1 MTHLNN
7 GKTRMNSI
15 SSWMLLAVLTVAIM
29 FSSVCVAQTEEDEDD
44 ESQLWFSIDALNEG
58 LGEVPEDLNRL
69 TPRDAVRS
77 FMELTKNKEFAAAA
91 HVLNLTEMTPD
102 EQNSRGGILARQLSS
117 VLRRG
122 EWLDLSDLSGRPDAV
137 VEDPSGQNP
146 QAGEPQRN
154 LRLASLDV
162 DGETYDI
169 RLARYRV
176 NDEDAVWLVSPESI
190 SSIPLLYEEYG
201 PSWLEGHIPERLHA
215 SYGMLKIWEWIA
227 LPIFL
232 LTIGLVGW
240 GVYALVGLAAH
251 WLPSGLPSIFVG
263 QIKVSMAFV
272 IMSLVAQIMLDYTV
286 SFSAVA
292 TTFLHILLIT
302 IMAWGVGTI
311 ALRLVDTFM
320 LKMTRR
326 LMGEIDDT
334 KPRDERKLL
343 TTLYALRRGII
354 LITVVAVTIYVL
366 GQIELFETLGVTLLA
381 SASVLTVLVGIA
393 GQTVLGNILSSF
405 QVSLAKPIRVGDLV
419 IFEGHWCY
427 VEGIF
432 YTFIRLRSWDERRLN
447 VPVTYFISKPFENLS
462 VKSAKMYRCMVLT
475 LHLSADVACLRE
487 KFMEFA
493 EAEENVIEHHKLLC
507 YVTGQNEMAQQI
519 SFYLMTSEP
528 MSGWAAEMNIRE
540 KMLAFVRDNHPEWW
554 PRDVVVL
561 SRHDVAL
568 GEEPADRS
576 VTRPAS
582 TTDSP
587 KPGPSA

>member
-1 MTHLNN
+1 MTQLIN
-7 GKTRMNSI
+7 GKTRMKLI
-15 SSWMLLAVLTVAIM
+15 GSWMLLAVLAVAFA
-29 FSSVCVAQTEEDEDD
+29 FSSVSLAQSEE
-44 ESQLWFSIDALNEG
+44 ESNQQLWFSADSLNEG
-58 LGEVPEDLNRL
+58 LGEVPEALSRL
-69 TPRDAVRS
+69 TPRDAIRS
-77 FMELTKNKEFAAAA
+77 FMELTENKEFAAAA
-91 HVLNLTEMTPD
+91 HVLNLSDMSPE
-102 EQNSRGGILARQLSS
+102 EQNSRGGILARQLAS

-122 EWLDLSDLSGRPDAV
+122 EWLDLSNLSGRPDAV
-137 VEDPSGQNP
+137 VEDPTGQNA

-154 LRLASLDV
+154 LQLASLDV

-176 NDEDAVWLVSPESI
+176 DDEDPVWLVSPESI

-201 PSWLEGHIPERLHA
+201 PSWLEGHIPERFHA
-215 SYGMLKIWEWIA
+215 SYGILKIWEWIA
-227 LPIFL
+227 IPIFL
-232 LTIGLVGW
+232 LMISLVGW
-240 GVYALVGLAAH
+240 GVHALVGLVAH

-263 QIKVSMAFV
+263 RIKVAMAFV
-272 IMSLVAQIMLDYTV
+272 VMSFVAQAMLDYAV
-286 SFSAVA
+286 SFSAVV
-292 TTFLHILLIT
+292 TTSLRVLLIA

-311 ALRLVDTFM
+311 ALRLVDTIM

-326 LMGEIDDT
+326 LVGEIDDT

-343 TTLYALRRGII
+343 TSLYALRRGII
-354 LITVVAVTIYVL
+354 LVMVVAVTIYVL
-366 GQIELFETLGVTLLA
+366 GQIQLFETLGLTLLA

-419 IFEGHWCY
+419 IFEGQWCY

-432 YTFIRLRSWDERRLN
+432 YTHIRLRTWDDRRLI

-487 KFMEFA
+487 KFKEYA

-507 YVTGQNEMAQQI
+507 YVTGQNETAQQI

-528 MSGWAAEMNIRE
+528 MCGWAAEMNIRE
-540 KMLAFVRDNHPEWW
+540 KMLAFIRDHHPEWW
-554 PRDVVVL
+554 PRDVMVL
-561 SRHDVAL
+561 SRHDVSL

-576 VTRPAS
+576 VTPA
-582 TTDSP
+582 TVTAPP

>member
-1 MTHLNN
+1 MKL
-7 GKTRMNSI
+7 I
-15 SSWMLLAVLTVAIM
+15 SSWLLLAVMAMTLA
-29 FSSVCVAQTEEDEDD
+29 FSSVCIAQSEDEDED
-44 ESQLWFSIDALNEG
+44 EESQQWFSIDTLNEG
-58 LGEVPEDLNRL
+58 LGDVPEDLSRL
-69 TPRDAVRS
+69 TPRDAIRS
-77 FMELTKNKEFAAAA
+77 FMELTENKEFGAAA
-91 HVLNLTEMTPD
+91 HVLNLSNLSPE
-102 EQNSRGGILARQLSS
+102 EQKSRGSLLARQLSS

-137 VEDPSGQNP
+137 IEDPSGQNP

-154 LRLASLDV
+154 LQLASLDV

-176 NDEDAVWLVSPESI
+176 DDEDEDAVWLVSPESI

-201 PSWLEGHIPERLHA
+201 PSWLESHIPERFHA

-227 LPIFL
+227 IPVFL
-232 LTIGLVGW
+232 LAIGLVGW
-240 GVYALVGLAAH
+240 GVHFLVGLASQ
-251 WLPSGLPSIFVG
+251 WLPSGLPSIFVS
-263 QIKVSMAFV
+263 QIKVSMALV
-272 IMSLVAQIMLDYTV
+272 VMSLVAQSLLDYAV

-292 TTFLHILLIT
+292 TTFFHILLIT

-326 LMGEIDDT
+326 LIGEIDDT

-354 LITVVAVTIYVL
+354 LVMVVAVAIYVL

-393 GQTVLGNILSSF
+393 GQTVLSNILSSF

-419 IFEGHWCY
+419 IFEGHWSY

-432 YTFIRLRSWDERRLN
+432 YTFIRLRTWDERRLN
-447 VPVTYFISKPFENLS
+447 VPVTYFLSKPFENLS

-487 KFMEFA
+487 KFKEFA

-507 YVTGQNEMAQQI
+507 YVTGQTEMAQQI

-528 MSGWAAEMNIRE
+528 MSGWAAEMNVRE
-540 KMLAFVRDNHPEWW
+540 KMLAFIRDNHPEWW
-554 PRDVVVL
+554 PRDVVVFG
-561 SRHDVAL
+561 RHDVAL
-568 GEEPADRS
+568 GEKPADRS
-576 VTRPAS
+576 VTRPA
-582 TTDSP
+582 TVTDSP
-587 KPGPSA
+587 KPGPSAS